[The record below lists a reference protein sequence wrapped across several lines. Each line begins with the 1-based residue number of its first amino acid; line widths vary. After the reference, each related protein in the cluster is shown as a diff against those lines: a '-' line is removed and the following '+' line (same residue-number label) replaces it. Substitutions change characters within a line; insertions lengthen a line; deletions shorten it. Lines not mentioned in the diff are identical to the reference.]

1 MRRIFRVYRD
11 WVFLALYLVT
21 ILFIL
26 PFSDSF
32 FRNISNLLHWFPVF
46 GETLIKTVLV
56 AGVISIGFYVL
67 AANKKPKLIRLIVL
81 SSLICAGAYLL
92 KNIEGLIDKLHIIE
106 YSALSFLLFRT
117 LRFYNPTTALY
128 LWCMLFILT
137 SSVCDETIQQFL
149 PGRTFDL
156 RDIRNN
162 IFAGVLSLSAIAF
175 VINPR
180 LERWRVR
187 LSILKKKIE
196 EREEWIDQYLKR

>member
-11 WVFLALYLVT
+11 WIFLALYLVT
-21 ILFIL
+21 ILFLL
-26 PFSDSF
+26 PLSDSF
-32 FRNISNLLHWFPVF
+32 FRNISNLLHWFPIF
-46 GETLIKTVLV
+46 GETLIKAVLV

-92 KNIEGLIDKLHIIE
+92 KNIEGPIDKLHIIE
-106 YSALSFLLFRT
+106 YSALSFLLFRV

-128 LWCMLFILT
+128 LWCMLFIVV

-162 IFAGVLSLSAIAF
+162 IFAGVLSLLAIAF

-196 EREEWIDQYLKR
+196 EREEWIEQYLKR